1 MNDNQYGN
9 IINGYPFLQH
19 YIYLYTKSAVIK
31 MLIIY
36 AAITKYPDKFG
47 YKLMLYLSNPLFNS
61 SYDEYQNI
69 TQIIF
74 VSDYVTTKLDV

>member
-47 YKLMLYLSNPLFNS
+47 NRLMLFRSIPLFNS
-61 SYDEYQNI
+61 S
-69 TQIIF
+69 
-74 VSDYVTTKLDV
+74 